1 MKNTFSITLAF
12 LLAIAV
18 LPVASAQPYKWKD
31 EKGQTVIGDTPPP
44 RSSKAKKLGGDSG
57 AAASQATTEN
67 STAPAAAAPQPAAP
81 KSAAEKEMEFRK
93 RQQESREK
101 EEKEAKEQADAAK
114 RKQNCAQAQQALRTL
129 ESNQRIT
136 TINEKGENQ
145 FLDEEKRQAEM
156 GRARE
161 SVAEWCK

>member
-1 MKNTFSITLAF
+1 MKNTFSIALAF
-12 LLAIAV
+12 LLAVAV

-57 AAASQATTEN
+57 AAGGPTTAEPAATAATT
-67 STAPAAAAPQPAAP
+67 PQPAAP

-145 FLDEEKRQAEM
+145 FLDEEKRQAET

-161 SVAEWCK
+161 AVAEWCK

>member
-1 MKNTFSITLAF
+1 MKNIFSITLAF
-12 LLAIAV
+12 LLAVAI
-18 LPVASAQPYKWKD
+18 LPVASAQTYKWKD

-44 RSSKAKKLGGDSG
+44 RSSKAKKSGGDSS
-57 AAASQATTEN
+57 ATASQSTAEN
-67 STAPAAAAPQPAAP
+67 TNAPAAAAAQPAAP
-81 KSAAEKEMEFRK
+81 KNAAEKEMEFRK
-93 RQQESREK
+93 RQQEARENA
-101 EEKEAKEQADAAK
+101 EKEAKEQADAAK

-129 ESNQRIT
+129 ESNQRIAT
-136 TINEKGENQ
+136 VNEKGERQ